1 MQISHRDLMHATA
14 TKHLP
19 VAGEWV
25 YELKHDGFRCLAL
38 KDGRDVRLLSRKG
51 RDMAVSFP
59 EIVADLRK
67 LPGTVAIDGEIVVLD
82 PLGMPQFEKLSRR
95 ARTRLTISV
104 EAAAKRDPAAFF
116 VFDLLW
122 SHGKDQRKRS
132 LLERKASLSKLVSKS
147 QRIQYCQHVS
157 EGADLYE
164 LTVRMGLEGVVAK
177 RPTSPYVTGRSHYW
191 QKIKTPIGQERER
204 ERFGR

>member
-1 MQISHRDLMHATA
+1 MHATA

-122 SHGKDQRKRS
+122 SHGKDQRKR
-132 LLERKASLSKLVSKS
+132 
-147 QRIQYCQHVS
+147 YCQHVS